1 MRHITKR
8 ELRPFNP
15 YRPFEQFFNNEMA
28 NFWSG
33 DNFLETP
40 AFNIIEGND
49 RYVIELAAPGLDK
62 DDFNI
67 EIKDQILTIKVQKEE
82 SKDAETTDNNTKYIK
97 REFSFNQFSRSFTL
111 DKTIAQNDIEATY
124 DNGILRVSLKKA
136 VNPEIIKKI
145 EIK

>member
-124 DNGILRVSLKKA
+124 DSGILRVSLKKA

>member
-67 EIKDQILTIKVQKEE
+67 EIKDQILTIRVQKEE

-111 DKTIAQNDIEATY
+111 DKTIAQSDIEATY

>member
-82 SKDAETTDNNTKYIK
+82 SKDAETTDNKTKYIK